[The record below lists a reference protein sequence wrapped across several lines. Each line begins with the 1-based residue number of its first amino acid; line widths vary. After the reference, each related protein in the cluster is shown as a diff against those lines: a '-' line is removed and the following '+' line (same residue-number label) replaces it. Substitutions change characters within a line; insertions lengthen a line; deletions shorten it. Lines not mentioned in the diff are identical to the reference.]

1 MHKLAK
7 QEKRRIFRLFF
18 ADGEKDKGKIGGFYR
33 EKAKN
38 GDFIYPGA
46 VRFLFPQ

>member
-1 MHKLAK
+1 MHKLSK

-46 VRFLFPQ
+46 V

>member
-7 QEKRRIFRLFF
+7 QEKDGFF
-18 ADGEKDKGKIGGFYR
+18 VFFFSDGEKDEGKIGDFYR

-38 GDFIYPGA
+38 GDFI
-46 VRFLFPQ
+46 